1 MNSITYSLALFL
13 LVSLSFLP
21 AHAGSLSL
29 PQPTGNVLLEVSGDI
44 RYTNAG
50 DKARFDRKM
59 LHTLPT
65 HVLTTHTPWTDGK
78 RQFRGPLIRDVLS
91 RVGADGDELRVE
103 AMNGYIGLI
112 PISDVVDYDVILA
125 MSMDGKPLVI
135 RNFGPLFVL
144 YPFDENP
151 DLNTEDIRYRSV
163 WQVAKIHV
171 H

>member
-1 MNSITYSLALFL
+1 MNSITYSLAWCLFI
-13 LVSLSFLP
+13 SLSVLP

-29 PQPTGNVLLEVSGDI
+29 PQPKGEVLLEISGDI
-44 RYTNAG
+44 RYTNTG
-50 DKARFDRKM
+50 NKARFDREM
-59 LHTLPT
+59 LRSLPT

-103 AMNGYIGLI
+103 ALNHYSGQI
-112 PISDVVDYDVILA
+112 PISDVVDHDVVLA

-151 DLNTEDIRYRSV
+151 ELNTENIRYRSV